1 MKMVLHLACRISDP
15 VFGAT
20 VLLSL
25 TLPRH
30 TPGETW
36 RSPISREI
44 LGGWPVVTS
53 RVVVWPD
60 KKVMGPKVYG
70 TDAHLL
76 RMLLEDEGYELKKGG
91 FHGARLL
98 KIYYPK
104 EHVYVMPYIDGAK
117 ILLTAEGEIVFN
129 NDDGVDASATNG
141 TMALR
146 PPFRSDKTGCVY
158 YHHKVSKIIVY
169 LSDDIKETW
178 AKCELTED
186 VYQCAMTGHYYKSS
200 YLAPVQIL
208 ANSNLCNVN
217 EQAAKQLKTRCGFYE
232 VPTTEK
238 TYEITVGYR
247 ADGTPI
253 HDEWSMTAASNHSFE
268 HRGVR
273 YAEWLCSLFKMHVP
287 FIAEH
292 LYIEGLEPYQITEE
306 INRENAISLM
316 RVAKT
321 DLHGKMVFE
330 YPSAKKKPEEGK
342 TPILAQKKIG
352 SGVWGTAFPPGKVIS
367 VEDDDEVERKK
378 KERMTSY
385 TIKWRPPRG
394 PWGE

>member
-1 MKMVLHLACRISDP
+1 M
-15 VFGAT
+15 
-20 VLLSL
+20 
-25 TLPRH
+25 
-30 TPGETW
+30 E
-36 RSPISREI
+36 
-44 LGGWPVVTS
+44 
-53 RVVVWPD
+53 
-60 KKVMGPKVYG
+60 
-70 TDAHLL
+70 
-76 RMLLEDEGYELKKGG
+76 
-91 FHGARLL
+91 
-98 KIYYPK
+98 
-104 EHVYVMPYIDGAK
+104 AK
-117 ILLTAEGEIVFN
+117 ILLT
-129 NDDGVDASATNG
+129 DGRRNSLQQRRRSGCFRYQRDHG
-141 TMALR
+141 FE

-186 VYQCAMTGHYYKSS
+186 VYQCALTGHYYKSS

-208 ANSNLCNVN
+208 ANSNLCTVN
-217 EQAAKQLKTRCGFYE
+217 EQTAKQIKTRCGFYE
-232 VPTTEK
+232 VPTTES
-238 TYEITVGYR
+238 TYEIIVGYR

-253 HDEWSMTAASNHSFE
+253 HEKWSMTAASSHSFE

-321 DLHGKMVFE
+321 DSHGKMVFE